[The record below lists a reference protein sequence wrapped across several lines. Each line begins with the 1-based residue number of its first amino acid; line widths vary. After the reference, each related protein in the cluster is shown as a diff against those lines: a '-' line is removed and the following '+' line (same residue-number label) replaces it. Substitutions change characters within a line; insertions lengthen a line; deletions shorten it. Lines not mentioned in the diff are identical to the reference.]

1 MAGEVWAKLAVATRI
16 SGTALSISSF
26 YPRVAGQARRLAR
39 SLRRPLRPNAVHLMM
54 FRWGRRSFYVAG
66 QRSPKAAGSKNL
78 PFRRDAGRDCAAFYP
93 IAEFAELLDH
103 ASGACALGF
112 SADRGTAFLIV
123 GFPAQEEPNE
133 SAESM
138 GDSPNGF
145 FVFHSAG

>member
-1 MAGEVWAKLAVATRI
+1 MAISARWPVAPDKVASRRTTRRD
-16 SGTALSISSF
+16 A
-26 YPRVAGQARRLAR
+26 PAHR
-39 SLRRPLRPNAVHLMM
+39 SRAWQGRKTLPL
-54 FRWGRRSFYVAG
+54 
-66 QRSPKAAGSKNL
+66 
-78 PFRRDAGRDCAAFYP
+78 RRDAGRDCAAFYP

>member
-1 MAGEVWAKLAVATRI
+1 M
-16 SGTALSISSF
+16 
-26 YPRVAGQARRLAR
+26 
-39 SLRRPLRPNAVHLMM
+39 LRRGAHRVSIRMPCCGRSRAGPVWGGRPRLRRGSRPALTPNAVHLMM
-54 FRWGRRSFYVAG
+54 FRGGRRSFYVAC

-78 PFRRDAGRDCAAFYP
+78 PLRRDAGRDCAAFYP